1 MNLFESM
8 NKFFYFN
15 ELVELGNIFK
25 DCEAYLL
32 AVEHFDKAL
41 ELSYL
46 PINQNRLVEAYDCRG
61 NAKIFLSNYRGAI
74 IDYTSAI
81 KIDSKD
87 SYLFF
92 WRGFAYEALQK
103 YQEAI
108 EDFKISLK
116 IDPDFWLAKI
126 MLDDT
131 KKKI

>member
-1 MNLFESM
+1 M
-8 NKFFYFN
+8 
-15 ELVELGNIFK
+15 
-25 DCEAYLL
+25 
-32 AVEHFDKAL
+32 
-41 ELSYL
+41 
-46 PINQNRLVEAYDCRG
+46 PINKYRLIEAYDYRG
-61 NAKIFLSNYRGAI
+61 NAKISLSNYGGAI
-74 IDYTSAI
+74 IDYTSVI

-131 KKKI
+131 KKNLNFMNIKSFSF